1 MGGKRSN
8 PVGDVMKQE
17 LIYQSIE
24 KSTTWDI
31 INAVE
36 TVEYDTQRSGS
47 PGTLTFTAHLSGDLS
62 FAPGD
67 PVRFLVDGTIIFSGW
82 VFTASYDRWGSVDVT
97 AYDQLRYLKASAS
110 YAFYDMTAGQIIQQ
124 IAADFNLTVST
135 IEDTGYSIPSLIMEE
150 KTCLDIVSEAVQQ
163 TLLNTATM
171 YIFFD
176 DGVGL
181 SLRQAANMISDT
193 AIGENSLLGEYT
205 YKRDIDSQTYN
216 SVKLARP
223 NEETGRADVF
233 IAQDSANIAKWG
245 FLQYYATVDEAL
257 NDAQVGEQA
266 TQTLVYYNRELKSL
280 SLSSLGVSGLRAGQ
294 MLLVVLTNGPGINAQ
309 QLVLLESVRHTW
321 EQGVHT
327 MEIETLNL

>member
-1 MGGKRSN
+1 
-8 PVGDVMKQE
+8 MKQE

-24 KSTTWDI
+24 KATTWDI
-31 INAVE
+31 INSVE

-82 VFTASYDRWGSVDVT
+82 VFTASYGRWGSVDVT

-150 KTCLDIVSEAVQQ
+150 KTCLDIISEAVQQ

-176 DGVGL
+176 DGTPSSDYVKNLIVSGAMSAGTVCSDAGEGFYPLAAFTVSYTGSNFGIYVKREEGNIHKIYLLDAYGFPTKVPLPVVFGRVGL
-181 SLRQAANMISDT
+181 A
-193 AIGENSLLGEYT
+193 
-205 YKRDIDSQTYN
+205 
-216 SVKLARP
+216 
-223 NEETGRADVF
+223 GRANAACHID
-233 IAQDSANIAKWG
+233 K
-245 FLQYYATVDEAL
+245 
-257 NDAQVGEQA
+257 
-266 TQTLVYYNRELKSL
+266 
-280 SLSSLGVSGLRAGQ
+280 RAGNQ
-294 MLLVVLTNGPGINAQ
+294 RAAACIAGECSAHVGARRAHHGN
-309 QLVLLESVRHTW
+309 
-321 EQGVHT
+321 
-327 MEIETLNL
+327 